1 MSRSRSFLK
10 ALRLDDK
17 KRNSSDSDPDTDSD
31 PEELSQ
37 LSDEEIDSPNVE
49 SETPYSSLLEC
60 FSLKQDLINADF
72 NEIKLT
78 PEEEL
83 LINAIKDNNSLIVI
97 RELLEENLEMMEDIT
112 EKVFPEENEDCPT
125 CGNKEEHGR
134 V

>member
-37 LSDEEIDSPNVE
+37 LSDEEIGSPKVE
-49 SETPYSSLLEC
+49 SETPYSSLLQC

-72 NEIKLT
+72 TEIELT

-83 LINAIKDNNSLIVI
+83 LINVINDNDSLIVI
-97 RELLEENLEMMEDIT
+97 RELLQQNLETVDDIT
-112 EKVFPEENEDCPT
+112 EKVFPEENEDCPN
-125 CGNKEEHGR
+125 CANKEEQ
-134 V
+134 